1 MQRFIVIIVLIAG
14 GINFLFGGTGRELTV
29 EDIFASGKFR
39 GQYLNS
45 PRWLPDSKAFAFLKR
60 DEGAQYTSIYKH
72 GVESGEESKWI
83 DGTDVVDPANGDTL
97 RFTDYRITPS
107 GTKIIFKTNARRIWR
122 RFDDARY
129 FVFDIA
135 AKTMTPVREGDDL
148 IRHAKLS
155 PDETMVGY
163 VFENNIYIKNL
174 NTGKVTQVTGDGSET
189 ILNGLADWVYEEEFG
204 QADRWTW
211 SPDGKKIA
219 FCRSDQKDVPVF
231 SWVEYDGLYGK
242 VQSVHYPK
250 AGQKNSVVTVGVY
263 HLDSGNT
270 VWMDTGK
277 EVDQYIPR
285 IQWAPNGDELLIE
298 RMNRLQNKLEL
309 LGANADNGK
318 SRVILTETDSCWV
331 DVVDELIFLDD
342 DKTFIWPSERDGY
355 RHIYLYNLEGTLLQQ
370 VTHGKW
376 VVRTIY
382 GVDEETGRL
391 YFSANKDTPLEWHL
405 FWADLRSKKIK
416 RISVEPGMHSAN
428 FAPDFSVFIHNY
440 SNIVTPTQTVLARAS
455 GHTIRR
461 LVKNDI
467 PALKEYDLAYPEFI
481 TFTTSDGVELHAK
494 ITKPVDFDPNK
505 KYPVL
510 IYGYSGPA
518 SQLVRN
524 SWGRASSM
532 LWYTLLTQKGY
543 IIFTVDQR
551 GTGGRGKAF
560 KNLAYGDIG
569 KYMLKDHI
577 EAVKYLRSLPFVD
590 ADRIGIWGWSGGGYL
605 TLMAMTKGSD
615 YFKAGIAVAP
625 VSDFRLYDSI
635 WSERYMGLPQDNTAG
650 YDSTSAL
657 SYTDKYKGGLLVVHG
672 LSDDNV
678 HAQNTMQFIQ
688 KLQAQA
694 KPFRIMVYPGKNHS
708 MIGGPGVYLH
718 LYKMMTDFIVKN
730 L

>member
-1 MQRFIVIIVLIAG
+1 MRRLTAMLCIVLVGFSLLNAQNG
-14 GINFLFGGTGRELTV
+14 KKLTV

-39 GQYLNS
+39 GKYLGS
-45 PRWLPDSKAFAFLKR
+45 PRWLPDSKAFVFLKS
-60 DEGAQYTSIYKH
+60 DEGAKYTSIYKH
-72 GVESGEESKWI
+72 DVKTGEESKWI
-83 DGTDVVDPANGDTL
+83 DGTQLVDPSSGDTL
-97 RFTDYRITPS
+97 RFMDYRIAPS
-107 GTKIIFKTNARRIWR
+107 GNKIMFKTNAQRVWR
-122 RFDDARY
+122 RYDDARY
-129 FVFDIA
+129 FVYDRSK
-135 AKTMTPVREGDDL
+135 KTMTPVREGDDL

-204 QADRWTW
+204 QADRWAW

-242 VQSVHYPK
+242 VRSVRYPK
-250 AGQKNSVVTVGVY
+250 AGQKNSIVRVGVY
-263 HLDSGNT
+263 HLDNGKT
-270 VWMDTGK
+270 VWMDTGQD
-277 EVDQYIPR
+277 VDQYIPR
-285 IQWAPNGDELLIE
+285 IQWAPKGDQLLIE

-309 LGANADNGK
+309 LRAEPGSGK
-318 SRVILTETDSCWV
+318 TTVILTDTDSCWV
-331 DVVDELIFLDD
+331 DIVDEIVFLND
-342 DKTFIWPSERDGY
+342 DKRFLWPSERDGY
-355 RHIYLYNLEGTLLQQ
+355 RHIYLYNLDGQMLGQL
-370 VTHGKW
+370 THGKW
-376 VVRTIY
+376 VVRQIY
-382 GVDEETGRL
+382 GVDDARRL
-391 YFSANKDTPLEWHL
+391 VYFSANKDAPLEWHL
-405 FWADLRSKKIK
+405 FRVDLEGKKIK
-416 RISVEPGMHSAN
+416 RLSVEPGMHSAN
-428 FAPDFSVFIHNY
+428 FAPDFSVFIHTY
-440 SNIVTPTQTVLARAS
+440 SNIFTPTQTVLAYAD
-455 GHTIRR
+455 GHSIRT
-461 LVKNDI
+461 LVKNAI
-467 PALKEYDLAYPEFI
+467 EALKEYDLAYPELI
-481 TFTTSDGVELHAK
+481 TFTTSDGVKLNAK

-524 SWGRASSM
+524 SWGGASNL
-532 LWYTLLTQKGY
+532 LWYTLFTQQGY

-577 EAVKYLRSLPFVD
+577 EAVKYLRSLPYVD
-590 ADRIGIWGWSGGGYL
+590 GDRIGIWGWSGGGYL
-605 TLMAMTKGSD
+605 TLMALTKASD

-635 WSERYMGLPQDNTAG
+635 WSERYMGLPQDNKAG

-657 SYTDKYKGGLLVVHG
+657 TYTDRYKGGLLVVHG

-678 HAQNTMQFIQ
+678 HAQNTMQFIE
-688 KLQAQA
+688 KLQADA
-694 KPFRIMVYPGKNHS
+694 KPFQIMVYPGKNHS
-708 MIGGPGVYLH
+708 MIGGPSVYLH
-718 LYKMMTDFIVKN
+718 LYKMITEFIVKN